1 MADML
6 SFRQVTVRSAGFAE
20 PLLHELTASVA
31 RGAALTLVGPPGC
44 GKSTALA
51 LIAGGLAPT
60 SGSVRVADIDPVPL
74 RGTALARHRQAIGY
88 VPQRGALLS
97 NLSLADNITLPLRYH
112 RGVGPDEAAAALK
125 VLLRLFEVED
135 PPAVQ
140 AALASPIW
148 RGIAA
153 LGRALIMEPALL
165 VLDDLGE
172 DLDAVDRED
181 LWRLLWRVRVERG
194 LTVLAST
201 TDLAAA
207 TTLGDQVVQLPGRR
221 PVNFRILRASSL
233 TLNPYDPN

>member
-1 MADML
+1 ML
-6 SFRQVTVRSAGFAE
+6 SFSQITVRSAGFAE
-20 PLLHELTASVA
+20 PLLHELTATVA
-31 RGAALTLVGPPGC
+31 AGSALTLVGPPGC

-60 SGSVRVADIDPVPL
+60 SGTVRVAGSDPVNL
-74 RGTALARHRQAIGY
+74 RGEALALHRQAIGY

-97 NLSLADNITLPLRYH
+97 NLTLVDNITLPLRYH
-112 RGVGPDEAAAALK
+112 RNASVTDAAAELK
-125 VLLRLFEVED
+125 ALLRLFEVED

-153 LGRALIMEPALL
+153 LGRALIMNPTLL

-181 LWRLLWRVRVERG
+181 LWRLLWRVRIERG

-201 TDLAAA
+201 SDLTAA
-207 TTLGDQVVQLPGRR
+207 TTLGDQVLTLPGRR
-221 PVNFRILRASSL
+221 TVNFRILRASSL
-233 TLNPYDPN
+233 SLNPYSVESP